1 MSSPKQ
7 ASLSL
12 RWLRPFLRITGAHP
26 AQLALFAREGIQLR
40 DLANPD
46 ARYSHRLAMLLLAH
60 AIESTGNT
68 RIGLAAGESLEPG
81 DMDVLE
87 YAARACETMREA
99 IFCTGRY
106 MCLMHDGQQ
115 VVLREQDDWAIWE
128 MRQVDDI
135 ERLPASNDF
144 TLVAACTFARRHA
157 GWKGQF
163 REVHFQHPVATDMAE
178 YERIFEGATIKL
190 GMPHNALVIDRTDL
204 DRPMLD
210 ANPGMRAAYE
220 LHASRLLEQLR
231 PSDTLTSRVRQLL
244 VEQLRAGNV
253 GMDTVATK
261 VAMSTSTLRRRLAEE
276 GTTHTTLLDELRS
289 ELAEKYLTDPA
300 LAIGEIAFLL
310 GFSHV
315 TAFYNAFRRWRG
327 TTPAEFRA
335 ARR

>member
-1 MSSPKQ
+1 
-7 ASLSL
+7 
-12 RWLRPFLRITGAHP
+12 
-26 AQLALFAREGIQLR
+26 
-40 DLANPD
+40 
-46 ARYSHRLAMLLLAH
+46 
-60 AIESTGNT
+60 
-68 RIGLAAGESLEPG
+68 
-81 DMDVLE
+81 
-87 YAARACETMREA
+87 
-99 IFCTGRY
+99 
-106 MCLMHDGQQ
+106 
-115 VVLREQDDWAIWE
+115 
-128 MRQVDDI
+128 
-135 ERLPASNDF
+135 
-144 TLVAACTFARRHA
+144 
-157 GWKGQF
+157 
-163 REVHFQHPVATDMAE
+163 
-178 YERIFEGATIKL
+178 
-190 GMPHNALVIDRTDL
+190 
-204 DRPMLD
+204 MLD

-253 GMDTVATK
+253 GMDTIATK